1 MPYYIDGDVKLTQ
14 SLAISRYL
22 ARKYGLDGTNEQEK
36 TIIPML
42 EQQVW
47 DWNTTINLVSVSRV
61 PGS

>member
-36 TIIPML
+36 TVIPML

-47 DWNTTINLVSVSRV
+47 DWNTTINLVSVSREPV
-61 PGS
+61 S